1 MGALPSDCEKVE
13 WAEARKRRA
22 RHQYSARD
30 GGHAPLC
37 PPYTLTVGL
46 DAFLDLL
53 DENDHPPIFDP
64 SRRSYV

>member
-1 MGALPSDCEKVE
+1 MMGTLRFAHPT
-13 WAEARKRRA
+13 
-22 RHQYSARD
+22 Q
-30 GGHAPLC
+30 
-37 PPYTLTVGL
+37 LTVGL